1 MDAFQA
7 TLSVENDLPSGTSTS
22 FDPVQVSF
30 PQNDIMPQFSVLTIT
45 TMDSLPVI
53 EATFTVKATSSDSET
68 VTGTGVLTIV
78 DSSDTELSS
87 ESSGR
92 HRSESN
98 YYEES
103 SAVNSSETEDF
114 ASEEIQ
120 VGYGNFRALPVSQNI
135 ITLDWS
141 STFEKHNL
149 LVTSYKIERKSI
161 DETNFK
167 VIDKVIPQFLKY
179 SDDNLAGNTR
189 YIYRIS
195 EMIYDDALST
205 SKEINAT
212 TLSYSNKAGKLDWNA
227 PSTKD
232 IKFVSNQEESST
244 DGFGGKLGTYSSNIP
259 IQIMRTGQEQQ
270 LEISVSDNA
279 GISAI
284 KSVAVN
290 MHFDPNLI
298 QKGDTY
304 FLYDEKSGELG
315 VSDPLEIFGDVKV
328 YRTYTKQ
335 EMILDFFFTPRKPTT
350 IIDLV
355 VSSWDDRLNSKN
367 TILSGAFVIEGESMG
382 SKQMDV
388 IPNIPSNEKNPQAY
402 FFDSEGNL
410 QSFDAF
416 GNPDNKVPRTVR
428 EPYFYQDDVGKS
440 KRIDDGFG
448 KRVAEERIKAK
459 GILDIM
465 MNYPIFIEPEDA
477 MTPKS
482 FRYPK
487 HIGHTDRLDFDLM
500 NSLMEEEKIK
510 AEKYK

>member
-7 TLSVENDLPSGTSTS
+7 TLSVENDLPSGTSAS
-22 FDPVQVSF
+22 FDPAQVSF

-45 TMDSLPVI
+45 TMDAAPVI
-53 EATFTVKATSSDSET
+53 DAAFTVKASSSDSEA

-78 DSSDTELSS
+78 DSSDTELPS
-87 ESSGR
+87 ESSGQR
-92 HRSESN
+92 RSESN

-103 SAVNSSETEDF
+103 TTVDSTETEDMT
-114 ASEEIQ
+114 SEE
-120 VGYGNFRALPVSQNI
+120 VLDGYGNFRALPVSQNI

-149 LVTSYKIERKSI
+149 LVTSYQIERKSF
-161 DETNFK
+161 DDDNFV
-167 VIDKVIPQFLKY
+167 VIGNVNPQFLKY
-179 SDDNLAGNTR
+179 SDDNLDGNSR
-189 YIYRIS
+189 YVYRIS
-195 EMIYDDALST
+195 EMIYEDILST

-212 TLSYSNKAGKLDWNA
+212 TLSYSNKVGKLDWNA

-232 IKFVSNQEESST
+232 IKFVSTQEDALT

-259 IQIMRTGQEQQ
+259 IQIMRTGEEQQ

-290 MHFDPNLI
+290 MHFDPALI

-304 FLYDEKSGELG
+304 FLYDEESGELS

-335 EMILDFFFTPRKPTT
+335 EMILDFFFTPNKPTT

-355 VSSWDDRLNSKN
+355 VSSWDNRLNSKN
-367 TILSGAFVIEGESMG
+367 TILSGAFVIEGEQVG
-382 SKQMDV
+382 LKQMDE
-388 IPNIPSNEKNPQAY
+388 ISNIPSNDKIPQAY
-402 FFDSEGNL
+402 FFDANGNL
-410 QSFDAF
+410 KSFDAF
-416 GNPDNKVPRTVR
+416 GNPDNKVPRIVH
-428 EPYFYQDDVGKS
+428 EPYSYQDDVGKS

-448 KRVAEERIKAK
+448 KRVAEEKAKAK

-465 MNYPIFIEPEDA
+465 MNYPILIEPEDT
-477 MTPKS
+477 MTQKA
-482 FRYPK
+482 FKYPK
-487 HIGHTDRLDFDLM
+487 HIGHTDRLDFDLL
-500 NSLMEEEKIK
+500 NALMEEENTK
-510 AEKYK
+510 AGKHK